1 MYPRL
6 GKPCMAEPYHCPHRP
21 YWNTTD
27 KKIQKEII
35 SILHLIVSITK
46 CLIMIG
52 CYQPFINGLIGCFRS
67 TLSELTCPITN
78 IIL

>member
-6 GKPCMAEPYHCPHRP
+6 RKPCMAEPYLCVYCP

-27 KKIQKEII
+27 KIQKEII

-67 TLSELTCPITN
+67 STLSELTCPITN